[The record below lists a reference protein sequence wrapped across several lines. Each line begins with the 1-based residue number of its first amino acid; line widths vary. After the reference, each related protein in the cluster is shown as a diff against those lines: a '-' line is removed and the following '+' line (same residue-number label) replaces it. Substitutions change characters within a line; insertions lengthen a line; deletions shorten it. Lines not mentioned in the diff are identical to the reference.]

1 MAVSMSK
8 FKDAQSVEEVAEIL
22 KAEGQDEAKAE
33 SAWRELTYQRER
45 PSEELSEEAGVPF
58 TLEEGKA
65 LATGGELSDDE
76 LAAVSETHASS
87 LAAATESRL
96 TARAALAWRARTS
109 ACRSADG
116 ACPGLVAD
124 NRLSSRG
131 LWHHLVASYSAMM
144 ALTRS

>member
-1 MAVSMSK
+1 MAVSMCK

-33 SAWRELTYQRER
+33 RAWRELTYQREH

-76 LAAVSETHASS
+76 LAAVSGGNPCFIFGGGNGVEAHC
-87 LAAATESRL
+87 EGGFGV
-96 TARAALAWRARTS
+96 
-109 ACRSADG
+109 ACAYLGVSF
-116 ACPGLVAD
+116 C
-124 NRLSSRG
+124 
-131 LWHHLVASYSAMM
+131 
-144 ALTRS
+144 